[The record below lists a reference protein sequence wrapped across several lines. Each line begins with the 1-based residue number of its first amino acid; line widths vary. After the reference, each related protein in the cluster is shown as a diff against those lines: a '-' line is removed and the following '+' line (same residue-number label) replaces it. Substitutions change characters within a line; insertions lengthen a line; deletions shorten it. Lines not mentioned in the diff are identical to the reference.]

1 MKIASILSPSRTHCR
16 IAVSSKKRAIE
27 KAAELIASNDPRL
40 EESALY
46 SQLIA
51 REKVSPT
58 GLGKGIAIPHCR
70 MTGCNAIIGSL
81 ITLQSPI
88 EFDAIDGL
96 PVSALFVLIVPEHE
110 TKVHLEVLSMLVQNF
125 ENPSFHSRILAAS
138 DSESLYLAAIS
149 DPSKAASNT

>member
-27 KAAELIASNDPRL
+27 KAAELIASSDPRL

-51 REKVSPT
+51 REKLSPT

-70 MTGCNAIIGSL
+70 MPGCNAIIGSL
-81 ITLQSPI
+81 ITLNTPI
-88 EFDAIDGL
+88 DFDAIDNQ
-96 PVSALFVLIVPEHE
+96 PVSTLFVLIVPENE
-110 TKVHLEVLSMLVQNF
+110 TVIHLEVLSMLVQNF
-125 ENPSFHSRILAAS
+125 EEPSFQSKILAA
-138 DSESLYLAAIS
+138 DNSESLYLAAVS
-149 DPSKAASNT
+149 ES

>member
-27 KAAELIASNDPRL
+27 KAAELIASSDSRL

-51 REKVSPT
+51 REKLSPT

-70 MTGCNAIIGSL
+70 MPGCNTIIGSL
-81 ITLQSPI
+81 ITLNTPI
-88 EFDAIDGL
+88 EFDAIDNE
-96 PVSALFVLIVPEHE
+96 PVSTLFVLIVPENE
-110 TKVHLEVLSMLVQNF
+110 TVVHLEVLSMLVQNF
-125 ENPSFHSRILAAS
+125 EKPSFQSKILAAS
-138 DSESLYLAAIS
+138 DSESLYLAAVS
-149 DPSKAASNT
+149 DYL